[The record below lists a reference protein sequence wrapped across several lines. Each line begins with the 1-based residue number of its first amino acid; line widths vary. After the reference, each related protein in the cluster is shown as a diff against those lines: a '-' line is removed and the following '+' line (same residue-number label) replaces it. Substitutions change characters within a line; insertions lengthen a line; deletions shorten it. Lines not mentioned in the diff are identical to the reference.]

1 MLKPENRRRLLV
13 IEDNSTDAFLL
24 RRALDEHGIQH
35 EMTVVEDG
43 ESAIDYLK
51 KCNPDSMPELI
62 IIDLNL
68 PRLDGIEVL
77 KKYRNTPALVSS
89 RMMILTSSDSPAE
102 RQRAEI
108 LGVDAYVRKPILL
121 SEFIQIGATI
131 RSLLDPPAQSAS

>member
-1 MLKPENRRRLLV
+1 
-13 IEDNSTDAFLL
+13 
-24 RRALDEHGIQH
+24 
-35 EMTVVEDG
+35 
-43 ESAIDYLK
+43 
-51 KCNPDSMPELI
+51 MPELI

-131 RSLLDPPAQSAS
+131 RNLLDPLAAQSAP